1 MLRNQP
7 DVVSRRPHYRLQK
20 TTLGVASVLLST
32 TLYFGINAHAD
43 TVAQPTAQ
51 PGQNELQTS
60 GQAQPFSASA
70 GTVSGAGETASKAQ
84 PAANSADSSANS
96 AADSAAASG
105 AKPGA
110 APAAPVTDA
119 KFAAN
124 SGSGSAEQPA
134 ANPAS
139 DNHGSAA
146 AQPVTAPGSTAQPA
160 SDPAALTKKITRT
173 INISQPTGEPTSVTQ
188 TVTYTRETAESP
200 WTTDQDTFA
209 AYNLPRVNGYVAYDV
224 DGGNAVQAGRVV
236 AVKTTANMQDLVVN
250 VKYRQDQGS
259 VTINVVDEKGSI
271 ITNKV
276 VAGPAGSKQAVELQ
290 IPDGYVLDDGQSV
303 PTQVTINGNTA
314 QNVQVH
320 ALVVTVNA
328 DDPQTAGTKIP
339 GTRNLTFPS
348 GVAEHDLN
356 WTVTRQIHLTT
367 ADGTTQTVTQ
377 PSVTFHRS
385 ATVNAATGKV
395 TYGTWDQASAV
406 IPAYELDVPAGQ
418 APVVTGSLG
427 AWEVKPGVVST
438 AVDVRLVESDAAV
451 TVEFVDANDPDAG
464 EIDETSVD
472 GVVGQTVAV
481 ELQIPVGWQLAPGQ
495 TLPTTVHLTSADQEP
510 LVIKVVSQHVTVTP
524 TDPKTP
530 ADLIPGTDDTYNYPD
545 GVTKDDLNKAVTRD
559 IYVKLPG
566 QAAKKVTTQSVTV
579 SRTADVNVVAG
590 EVTYGAWSKANFE
603 AYAAPTETN
612 YTVDQNQAP
621 VAAVEFD
628 HDGNPVNQSFTF
640 NYVDAMQDVTDT
652 KAVTRTIYTQ
662 IEGQTQQK
670 VDTQTLTLHRTG
682 VKDLATGNVTW
693 QAWQSDNFAAVTAP
707 AIAGYTVINP
717 KAGDAVTADG
727 AQDRYTVVFQY
738 VANEQSANVVYKDGN
753 TIVAT
758 VPLNGKT
765 AESVD
770 VHLKIPANYTEKSI
784 EPNANYNAATGQ
796 YTFKAD
802 HNGDL
807 IVQLNHATEP
817 ANDAKTLTRT
827 IKVTNPVTGQTQT
840 TTQKVTLTRTGTTD
854 KVTGQTTWGDW
865 TTGSWDKFDVPA
877 VPGYTASTGSVPAQ
891 TVTSDTVP
899 ATVEITY
906 TADKQTTNIVYVD
919 QATGQT
925 VKTQSITGTT
935 NATVNVDYQVPA
947 NYHIVSG
954 KTDTYTFQAGNNP
967 DVTVQLGHD
976 TQTVND
982 TKEVTR
988 TIKVTA
994 PDGSVATQR
1003 QIAHLTR
1010 TGSKDLV
1017 TGKTTWQAWTTATWA
1032 KYEVPV
1038 VAGYTPTM
1046 REVPA
1051 VTVDGNTADS
1061 TVEISYTAN
1070 AESVN
1075 VVYKDG
1081 NQVVKV
1087 QPVTGKTGQTVT
1099 IDYQVPANYHVTNK
1113 PAATHTFT
1121 ADANPDIVVELG
1133 HNLTAVHDTKTIVR
1147 TINVTNPDGQVKTTK
1162 QTVNLT
1168 RDGQKDAVTG
1178 AVAWQAWS
1186 TGAWDQFDTPV
1197 LVGYTPSLAKV
1208 AGAQVTSETKPVTVE
1223 ITYTANAQ
1231 SVTVVY
1237 QTPDGT
1243 PVKTET
1249 VTGKTGETVKIPS
1262 DVPAGYETQGKVPSE
1277 VTIQPNGT
1285 PDVVI
1290 TVAPKLSTVTDAKSI
1305 TRTINVTN
1313 PDGSVKTTKQV
1324 AHLTRT
1330 GTKNEVTGAITWG
1343 AWSTDNWNQF
1353 VVPTIAGYTP
1363 TQNVVDAQAVDGNT
1377 ADVTIDV
1384 SYTANDQTVT
1394 VVYKTPDGDVAKI
1407 VKIPGK
1413 TGETIPVPNN
1423 VPENYRTTGKVPSE
1437 VTFLPNGTP
1446 DVVITVE
1453 ANTAEVTDAKTVTRT
1468 INVTNPDGS
1477 VKTTK
1482 QVAHLTRTGVKN
1494 EVTGETAWGDWSTDN
1509 WDQFAV
1515 PTIAGYT
1522 PTQSVVDTQVVDG
1535 NTADVTVD
1543 ISYTANDQTVTVVY
1557 KTPDGDV
1564 AKLVK
1569 IPGKTGET
1577 VKIPNDVPAGYH
1589 TVGKVSGEFTITG
1602 DNSAVV
1608 IMVEKDQV
1616 PTKQDQ
1622 NVVSRMDHE
1631 IGGTPAYGQNP
1642 AFDRGEVSQP
1652 SQTSQTPAAKSGQLP
1667 QTGDN
1672 ETGAMALGLSGML
1685 AGLAGLFGMKKKE
1698 N

>member
-7 DVVSRRPHYRLQK
+7 DVIKRRPHYRLQK

-32 TLYFGINAHAD
+32 SLYFGISAHAD
-43 TVAQPTAQ
+43 TVTQPAGAADQT
-51 PGQNELQTS
+51 NLQTS
-60 GQAQPFSASA
+60 GQATPF
-70 GTVSGAGETASKAQ
+70 
-84 PAANSADSSANS
+84 
-96 AADSAAASG
+96 SAAASASDTNSAAGSADSG
-105 AKPGA
+105 AVDAPAAAGEMKSDA
-110 APAAPVTDA
+110 APAAPVADA
-119 KFAAN
+119 KSEAN
-124 SGSGSAEQPA
+124 SGSAGKSAVNLA
-134 ANPAS
+134 ADPTS
-139 DNHGSAA
+139 DNHASAA
-146 AQPVTAPGSTAQPA
+146 APVTAPGSTAQPA
-160 SDPAALTKKITRT
+160 SDPAALTKQITRT
-173 INISQPTGEPTSVTQ
+173 INVVTPTGATSQATQ
-188 TVTYTRETAESP
+188 TVTYTRAKADSP
-200 WTTDQDTFA
+200 WTTDNDTFA
-209 AYNLPRVNGYVAYDV
+209 VYNLPRVDGYVAYDA
-224 DGGNAVQAGRVV
+224 DGGNAVQAGRVL
-236 AVKTTANMQDLVVN
+236 AVKTTANMQNLVVN
-250 VKYRQDQGS
+250 VKYRREQGS
-259 VTINVVDEKGSI
+259 VTINVVDEKGAI

-276 VAGPAGSKQAVELQ
+276 VTGSDDSTQAVELQ
-290 IPDGYVLDDGQSV
+290 IPDGYVLDNGQSV
-303 PTQVTINGNTA
+303 PTQVTIHGNSA
-314 QNVQVH
+314 QNVRVH
-320 ALVVTVNA
+320 ALVVTVNP
-328 DDPQTAGTKIP
+328 DDPQPAGTKIP
-339 GTRNLTFPS
+339 GTQKLTFPS

-356 WTVTRQIHLTT
+356 WTVTRQIHLTK
-367 ADGTTQTVTQ
+367 ADGTTQTITQ

-395 TYGTWDQASAV
+395 TYSAWDQASAV
-406 IPAYELDVPAGQ
+406 IPAYELEVPAGQ

-427 AWEVKPGVVST
+427 VWEVKPGVVST
-438 AVDVRLVESDAAV
+438 VVDVRLVESDAAV
-451 TVEFVDANDPDAG
+451 TVEFVDANDPEAG
-464 EIDETSVD
+464 EINEASVD

-481 ELQIPVGWQLAPGQ
+481 DLQIPVGWQLAPGQ
-495 TLPTTVHLTSADQEP
+495 TLPTTVHLTSADQDP
-510 LVIKVVSQHVTVTP
+510 LVVKLVAQHVTVTP

-530 ADLIPGTDDTYNYPD
+530 DDVVPGTDDTYNYPA
-545 GVTKDDLNKAVTRD
+545 GVTKDDLNKEVTRD
-559 IYVKLPG
+559 IYEKLPG

-579 SRTADVNVVAG
+579 SRTADVDVVYG
-590 EVTYGAWSKANFE
+590 DVTYGAWSKANFE
-603 AYAAPTETN
+603 AYAAPTEEN
-612 YTVDQNQAP
+612 YTPDQTQAP

-640 NYVDAMQDVTDT
+640 NYVDATQDVTDT
-652 KAVTRTIYTQ
+652 KDVTRTIFTQ
-662 IEGQTQQK
+662 LEGQAQQK
-670 VDTQTLTLHRTG
+670 VDIQTLTLHRNG
-682 VKDLATGNVTW
+682 VKDLATGKTTW
-693 QAWQSDNFAAVTAP
+693 DSWQSDSFAAVTAP

-717 KAGDAVTADG
+717 KAGAAVTADG
-727 AQDRYTVVFQY
+727 AQDNYSVVFQY
-738 VANEQSANVVYKDGN
+738 VANEQSTNVVYKDGN
-753 TIVAT
+753 TVVAT

-765 AESVD
+765 AQSVA
-770 VHLKIPANYTEKSI
+770 VHFNIPTNYTQKSV
-784 EPNANYNAATGQ
+784 EPNANYNPTTGQ
-796 YTFKAD
+796 YTFTAD

-807 IVQLNHATEP
+807 VVQLNHATEP
-817 ANDAKTLTRT
+817 ASDTKTLTRT

-854 KVTGQTTWGDW
+854 KVTGQTTWGAW
-865 TTGSWDKFDVPA
+865 TTGSWDKFEVPT

-891 TVTSDTVP
+891 TVTSETVP
-899 ATVEITY
+899 ATVEVTY
-906 TADKQTTNIVYVD
+906 TADKQTTNVVYVD

-925 VKTQSITGTT
+925 VKTQPLTGTT
-935 NATVNVDYQVPA
+935 DATVKVDYQVPA
-947 NYHIVSG
+947 NYHIVAG
-954 KTDTYTFQAGNNP
+954 KVATYHFQAGNNP
-967 DVTVQLGHD
+967 VITVQLGHD

-982 TKEVTR
+982 AKEVTR

-994 PDGSVATQR
+994 PDGSVATQH
-1003 QIAHLTR
+1003 QFAHLTR

-1017 TGKTTWQAWTTATWA
+1017 TGQTTWQAWSTATWA
-1032 KYEVPV
+1032 KYDVPT

-1087 QPVTGKTGQTVT
+1087 QPVTGKTGETVKLA
-1099 IDYQVPANYHVTNK
+1099 YQVPANYHVTNK

-1133 HNLTAVHDTKTIVR
+1133 HNLTTVHDTKTIVR

-1162 QTVNLT
+1162 QTANLS
-1168 RDGQKDAVTG
+1168 RDGQKDEVTG
-1178 AVAWQAWS
+1178 LTAWQSWS

-1197 LVGYTPSLAKV
+1197 LAGYTPSMTKV
-1208 AGAQVTSETKPVTVE
+1208 AGASVTSETKPVTVE

-1231 SVTVVY
+1231 TVTVVY

-1243 PVKTET
+1243 PVKTVT
-1249 VTGKTGETVKIPS
+1249 VTGKTGQTVKIPS
-1262 DVPAGYETQGKVPSE
+1262 DVPAGYEMQGKVPSE
-1277 VTIQPNGT
+1277 VTVQPNGT
-1285 PDVVI
+1285 PDVIV
-1290 TVAPKLSTVTDAKSI
+1290 TVVPKLSPVTDNKTV

-1330 GTKNEVTGAITWG
+1330 GNKNEVTGAITWG
-1343 AWSTDNWNQF
+1343 AWSTDNWDQF
-1353 VVPTIAGYTP
+1353 DTPVLAGYTP
-1363 TQNVVDAQAVDGNT
+1363 SVTKVAGAQVTSETKPVTVD
-1377 ADVTIDV
+1377 II
-1384 SYTANDQTVT
+1384 YTTNAQTVT
-1394 VVYKTPDGDVAKI
+1394 VVYQTPDGTP
-1407 VKIPGK
+1407 VKTATVTGK
-1413 TGETIPVPNN
+1413 TGQTVPVPNN
-1423 VPENYRTTGKVPSE
+1423 VPANYHTTGQVPSE
-1437 VTFLPNGTP
+1437 VTFSPNGTP
-1446 DVVITVE
+1446 NVVITVE
-1453 ANTAEVTDAKTVTRT
+1453 PNMTDVTDAKTVTRT
-1468 INVTNPDGS
+1468 INVASPDGN
-1477 VKTTK
+1477 VKSTT

-1515 PTIAGYT
+1515 PTIVGYT
-1522 PTQSVVDTQVVDG
+1522 PTQTVVDAQAVDG
-1535 NTADVTVD
+1535 NTADTTVN
-1543 ISYTANDQTVTVVY
+1543 ISYTANDQEVTVIY
-1557 KTPDGDV
+1557 RTPDGDV
-1564 AKLVK
+1564 AKRVQ

-1589 TVGKVSGEFTITG
+1589 VIGKVPGEFTITG
-1602 DNSAVV
+1602 DNSEVA

-1652 SQTSQTPAAKSGQLP
+1652 RQTSQTPAAKQGQLP